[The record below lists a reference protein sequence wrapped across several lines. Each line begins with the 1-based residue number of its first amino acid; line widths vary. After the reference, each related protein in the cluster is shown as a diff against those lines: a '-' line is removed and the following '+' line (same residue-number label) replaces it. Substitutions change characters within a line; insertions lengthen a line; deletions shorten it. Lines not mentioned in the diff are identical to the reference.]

1 MAGQSESWCCPG
13 GGRSLEIG
21 NAKSAAPV
29 ACAAPAAERP
39 VIDGPRIAL
48 AQLKPGQTAR
58 IRHADLEADDAALL
72 RAMGLRPAAFVRMCR
87 AGEPCIVEIYPG
99 GVTSC
104 ACRIGLARPLAD
116 RVMCEPPVAHG
127 SPAAV

>member
-13 GGRSLEIG
+13 GGRSLEISLSK
-21 NAKSAAPV
+21 AAAPV
-29 ACAAPAAERP
+29 VCAGPAGRP
-39 VIDGPRIAL
+39 AIDGPRIAL

-87 AGEPCIVEIYPG
+87 AGEPCIVEVYPG

-116 RVMCEPPVAHG
+116 RVMCEPPVAPE
-127 SPAAV
+127 SSAVV